1 MVSYLVQCDVLP
13 CWMHMWPKLT
23 HIWREM
29 TQAFQDNSFLLRKFH
44 GTVKLRAHR
53 SRLLVRS
60 DGISTMVSIVTEFED
75 IVFMSG
81 RYSKKLYNRVRVVN
95 NTTLTWATTWSGK
108 KCATYRT
115 STLQFTRHHM
125 HCMIA
130 WSLCL
135 TNNPSYMH
143 QLMIINGTSSCKIH
157 TSAGTL
163 KFLVL

>member
-1 MVSYLVQCDVLP
+1 
-13 CWMHMWPKLT
+13 
-23 HIWREM
+23 M

-95 NTTLTWATTWSGK
+95 NTTLTWATT
-108 KCATYRT
+108 
-115 STLQFTRHHM
+115 
-125 HCMIA
+125 
-130 WSLCL
+130 
-135 TNNPSYMH
+135 
-143 QLMIINGTSSCKIH
+143 
-157 TSAGTL
+157 
-163 KFLVL
+163 